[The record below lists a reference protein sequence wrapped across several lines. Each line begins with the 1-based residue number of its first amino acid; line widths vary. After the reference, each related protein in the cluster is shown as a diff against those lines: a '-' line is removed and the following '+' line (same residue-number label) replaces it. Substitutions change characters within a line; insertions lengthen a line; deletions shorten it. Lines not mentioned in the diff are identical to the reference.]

1 LSHPKIPI
9 SECGPFFKRD
19 SYFSKGFQLFEFKK
33 IYFIYFVFIIEFKE
47 SKWCSNFLL
56 NDSLSCENL
65 QNKRYFLQKFI
76 QKNFFLSTFIQKDL
90 QKFIK
95 SLHNWTQ
102 NPVAI
107 HFLFSVTIK
116 VFMYQE
122 WSLR

>member
-56 NDSLSCENL
+56 NDSLSCESSK
-65 QNKRYFLQKFI
+65 Q
-76 QKNFFLSTFIQKDL
+76 
-90 QKFIK
+90 
-95 SLHNWTQ
+95 
-102 NPVAI
+102 
-107 HFLFSVTIK
+107 K
-116 VFMYQE
+116 VFSSKVYSKE
-122 WSLR
+122 FSSLNIHSKRFTKVYKISP